1 MMLNGKWW
9 SVEIVFGRLQ
19 FPRMCLRDAF
29 KSGCL
34 FLSLEYRAKSRDFP
48 HEIENPPSVNGITLF
63 PVFQVYQNRRVQ
75 KNNRENLILD
85 SSVIIES
92 MLRKDFIRE
101 GFKVLRFRH
110 FLSFIASNQIL
121 RFFFNFNP
129 EASTRIIG
137 L

>member
-63 PVFQVYQNRRVQ
+63 PVFQVYQNRHVQ

-92 MLRKDFIRE
+92 MLRRDFIRE
-101 GFKVLRFRH
+101 GFKVS
-110 FLSFIASNQIL
+110 SFFIIYRLESNSSL
-121 RFFFNFNP
+121 
-129 EASTRIIG
+129 
-137 L
+137 LL

>member
-34 FLSLEYRAKSRDFP
+34 FLSLEYRAKSRDG
-48 HEIENPPSVNGITLF
+48 IENPPSVNGITLF

-92 MLRKDFIRE
+92 MLRRDFIRE
-101 GFKVLRFRH
+101 GFKVS
-110 FLSFIASNQIL
+110 SFFIIYRLESNSSL
-121 RFFFNFNP
+121 
-129 EASTRIIG
+129 
-137 L
+137 LL

>member
-9 SVEIVFGRLQ
+9 SVEIVFGQLQ

-48 HEIENPPSVNGITLF
+48 HGIENPPSVNGITLF

-92 MLRKDFIRE
+92 MLRRDFIRE
-101 GFKVLRFRH
+101 GFKVS
-110 FLSFIASNQIL
+110 SFFIIYRLESNSSL
-121 RFFFNFNP
+121 
-129 EASTRIIG
+129 
-137 L
+137 LL